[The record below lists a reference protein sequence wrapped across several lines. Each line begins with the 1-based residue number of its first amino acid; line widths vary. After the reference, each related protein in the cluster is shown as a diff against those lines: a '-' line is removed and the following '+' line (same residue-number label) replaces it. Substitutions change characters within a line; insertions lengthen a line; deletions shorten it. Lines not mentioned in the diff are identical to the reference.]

1 MIFKTHLKAGRS
13 FRSLL
18 RAFAFTKNTLQTKR
32 SQRCP
37 TAMCLILAACSI
49 AIANPAKSESAFDR
63 GYALLLKGTP
73 DDVARATHELVA
85 ASNEGDLRATFIIG
99 TLLQYGVAYERNE
112 AAALKYYLHAADR
125 GLPAAALAASDLF
138 YFPKQNKSLTDNER
152 AFHYAKQAAAA
163 GSSDAMTHLAN
174 LYWRGTG
181 VEESQSEAVR
191 LLHTAMELGHA
202 DAGTWLGRL
211 YREGTISTDGFDQIV
226 RKITPLAESGD
237 PAAQVSLARIVHS
250 GWNGEPNREVGENLF
265 RRAADAGNSQ
275 GQFTMCRFA
284 RRDGQA
290 SAAYK
295 WCSLAA
301 QQDHVGAMNLLSFA
315 HLKGD
320 AAPRDT
326 SAALHLAW
334 SAAIMGSREGQR
346 LVKRVYDEIAKQK
359 VLAAEAARR
368 EKNREAILRFIGWAL
383 TPPPPEKDPYLSR
396 QWDQFQQDQ
405 QRLQRQVNEL
415 SAIAWSGL

>member
-1 MIFKTHLKAGRS
+1 
-13 FRSLL
+13 
-18 RAFAFTKNTLQTKR
+18 
-32 SQRCP
+32 
-37 TAMCLILAACSI
+37 
-49 AIANPAKSESAFDR
+49 
-63 GYALLLKGTP
+63 
-73 DDVARATHELVA
+73 
-85 ASNEGDLRATFIIG
+85 
-99 TLLQYGVAYERNE
+99 
-112 AAALKYYLHAADR
+112 
-125 GLPAAALAASDLF
+125 
-138 YFPKQNKSLTDNER
+138 
-152 AFHYAKQAAAA
+152 
-163 GSSDAMTHLAN
+163 
-174 LYWRGTG
+174 
-181 VEESQSEAVR
+181 
-191 LLHTAMELGHA
+191 
-202 DAGTWLGRL
+202 
-211 YREGTISTDGFDQIV
+211 
-226 RKITPLAESGD
+226 
-237 PAAQVSLARIVHS
+237 
-250 GWNGEPNREVGENLF
+250 
-265 RRAADAGNSQ
+265 
-275 GQFTMCRFA
+275 MCRFA

-346 LVKRVYDEIAKQK
+346 LVKRAYDEIAKQK

-383 TPPPPEKDPYLSR
+383 TTPPPEKDPYLSR